1 LFQALLNAERFESAA
16 LRQALITAVM
26 DGLEAAQ
33 LRKLDSAPDMKI
45 YDAIASFEDVS
56 RLMPELEARA
66 KGWSWMKELPVR
78 FSALSGAIV
87 LDDLKKLIK
96 WGCVEVNLNMLKLI
110 CHKAESV
117 HASKA
122 DHSESIISYRRLQ
135 ALEIDGLNELLLES
149 AEEFANTLLAQVGT
163 LDESATSFTEL
174 LWAILEGSDDSDAV
188 DQLFDR
194 TTCTFERLEDTT
206 PSLRAKM
213 LLSDRVNL
221 KAVAVWTFFQDTRV
235 PGSGQTSD
243 MEAFISFIQ
252 RHAKELGDD
261 LWDFNTSMHQELQK
275 YLIASSGL
283 NNETLEVIFANIVLS
298 DPAILKGLQSRERWE
313 MLASAP
319 FLAYSPEIRE
329 SIRTF
334 SAELE
339 APYLAAH
346 WVQAREQIDL
356 FQLPIDMA
364 LPLSK
369 SGALELNEKIQMWTA
384 LPIEAFDTNNEAVK
398 EVAETCR
405 VANRHSTSFPPAFI
419 PALKKFAAG
428 EGLTSAQR
436 SEVLIQCLPSYN
448 WAEAAAVLGML
459 SDVGFT
465 KLSPNVKKIEV
476 PNTDLNMR
484 LVNALKTKGF
494 VQTVT
499 EEDTVISATAK
510 PKGMI

>member
-1 LFQALLNAERFESAA
+1 MLL
-16 LRQALITAVM
+16 
-26 DGLEAAQ
+26 G
-33 LRKLDSAPDMKI
+33 
-45 YDAIASFEDVS
+45 
-56 RLMPELEARA
+56 
-66 KGWSWMKELPVR
+66 
-78 FSALSGAIV
+78 
-87 LDDLKKLIK
+87 
-96 WGCVEVNLNMLKLI
+96 
-110 CHKAESV
+110 
-117 HASKA
+117 
-122 DHSESIISYRRLQ
+122 YRRLQ

-174 LWAILEGSDDSDAV
+174 LWAILEESDDSDAV

-243 MEAFISFIQ
+243 MEACISFIQ

-261 LWDFNTSMHQELQK
+261 LWDFNTSMHQELQR

-283 NNETLEVIFANIVLS
+283 SNETLEVLFANIVLS
-298 DPAILKGLQSRERWE
+298 DPAIVKGLQSRERWE

-398 EVAETCR
+398 EVAETCG
-405 VANRHSTSFPPAFI
+405 VANRHSTSFPPAFRQQTK
-419 PALKKFAAG
+419 ALHTQETLVQSLNTQIQALRQGEAKLAG
-428 EGLTSAQR
+428 
-436 SEVLIQCLPSYN
+436 
-448 WAEAAAVLGML
+448 
-459 SDVGFT
+459 
-465 KLSPNVKKIEV
+465 
-476 PNTDLNMR
+476 
-484 LVNALKTKGF
+484 
-494 VQTVT
+494 VT
-499 EEDTVISATAK
+499 EHLTEQISVLREEIKALHRATAIADLREQETVALLATVQK
-510 PKGMI
+510 ENEHLR

>member
-1 LFQALLNAERFESAA
+1 
-16 LRQALITAVM
+16 
-26 DGLEAAQ
+26 
-33 LRKLDSAPDMKI
+33 
-45 YDAIASFEDVS
+45 
-56 RLMPELEARA
+56 
-66 KGWSWMKELPVR
+66 
-78 FSALSGAIV
+78 
-87 LDDLKKLIK
+87 
-96 WGCVEVNLNMLKLI
+96 
-110 CHKAESV
+110 
-117 HASKA
+117 
-122 DHSESIISYRRLQ
+122 
-135 ALEIDGLNELLLES
+135 
-149 AEEFANTLLAQVGT
+149 
-163 LDESATSFTEL
+163 
-174 LWAILEGSDDSDAV
+174 
-188 DQLFDR
+188 
-194 TTCTFERLEDTT
+194 
-206 PSLRAKM
+206 
-213 LLSDRVNL
+213 
-221 KAVAVWTFFQDTRV
+221 
-235 PGSGQTSD
+235 
-243 MEAFISFIQ
+243 
-252 RHAKELGDD
+252 
-261 LWDFNTSMHQELQK
+261 
-275 YLIASSGL
+275 
-283 NNETLEVIFANIVLS
+283 
-298 DPAILKGLQSRERWE
+298 

-448 WAEAAAVLGML
+448 WAEAATVLGML